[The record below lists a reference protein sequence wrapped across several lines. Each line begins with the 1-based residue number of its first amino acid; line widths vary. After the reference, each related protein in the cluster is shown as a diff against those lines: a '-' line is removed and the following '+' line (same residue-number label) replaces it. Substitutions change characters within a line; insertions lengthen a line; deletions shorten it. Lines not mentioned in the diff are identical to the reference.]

1 MFLYWGFIMILF
13 KSYPRNFSAIQ
24 ADVDE
29 YMPDDVKRLLEDG
42 ISDKV
47 QQIILEAPYVDKDF
61 RDTYY
66 NDFSKRFTDISRD
79 SIRLHFFYTTD
90 VVDTHNYGGFVTLRD
105 TKIRTLGRSYVAPK
119 AFKYFTSGYCCL
131 AKYEV
136 NYKGQVLEIEAF
148 PWMQQDGNVS
158 RCAHIAA
165 WAINRYYSQRYSY
178 YAERTLHE
186 ITTHDSTTRRVPSR
200 GASVNQIAQILQ
212 KNRFD
217 PEIYIR
223 DNGNKEIDPYYSRES
238 FNRLMYTFVESGI
251 PFIAGV
257 SSKHAIV
264 IIGHGELSD
273 IDTVMQDNNGLTD
286 SYEFI
291 ENLIIVDDTQLPYTN
306 AYSYENDYAYALDDI
321 DVLIVPFYEKM
332 YLDVDY
338 LYSEMLPALE
348 NNILNI
354 DPSDKTIR
362 RVFLTSSR
370 SFKKYMFNHSQDPAY
385 SELMQLMQMPK
396 FIWVAEYSSVEEFK
410 NQEMRHRIILD
421 ATTLKFQIDAFM
433 AIRNK
438 NEVAV
443 NNKSLKSVTISLD
456 RDTDVIY
463 KHNLRRIE

>member
-1 MFLYWGFIMILF
+1 MILF
-13 KSYPRNFSAIQ
+13 KAYPRNFSAIQ

-29 YMPDDVKRLLEDG
+29 YMPYDVMQLLDKG
-42 ISDKV
+42 ISNNI

-79 SIRLHFFYTTD
+79 SIRLHLFFSPD
-90 VVDTHNYGGFVTLRD
+90 NVVTPNYGGFITLRD
-105 TKIRTLGRSYVAPK
+105 TKIRTIGRSYIAPK
-119 AFKYFTSGYCCL
+119 ALNNFTSGYCCL

-136 NYKGQVLEIEAF
+136 NYRGQVLEVEAF

-165 WAINRYYSQRYSY
+165 WSINRYYSQRYCY

-223 DNGNKEIDPYYSRES
+223 DNGNKEETPYYTKEC
-238 FNRLMYTFVESGI
+238 FNRLMHTFVESGI

-257 SSKHAIV
+257 KSKHAIV

-273 IDTVMQDNNGLTD
+273 IDSVMNDNDGLTD

-306 AYSYENDYAYALDDI
+306 VFNYEDEQPYAYIFDEI

-348 NNILNI
+348 NNILKI
-354 DPSDKTIR
+354 GKQDKIIR

-370 SFKKYMFNHSQDPAY
+370 SFKKYMFKESRDSSY
-385 SELMQLMQMPK
+385 RELMLLMQMPK

-410 NQEMRHRIILD
+410 KQEMHHRIILD
-421 ATTLKFQIDAFM
+421 ATTLKFQVDAYM
-433 AIRNK
+433 AIK
-438 NEVAV
+438 KDNEVAV
-443 NNKSLKSVTISLD
+443 NNKSLKSVTVHIDKMS
-456 RDTDVIY
+456 DVIY
-463 KHNLRRIE
+463 QNLGRIK